1 MKLPVYKQHLDRD
14 KRISSA
20 KLAIRALIPLD
31 LLLAH
36 KKELLSVCI
45 WKITEADGKTKV
57 RYWTEAAIVASKHE
71 LQHEHVH
78 ERNELI
84 ARLLSGEDVES
95 VLSDAIACMVTKDEH
110 KKLGDSKCL
119 GWLRYQESG
128 IQVYDALKSQWI
140 FC

>member
-78 ERNELI
+78 ERNEL
-84 ARLLSGEDVES
+84 
-95 VLSDAIACMVTKDEH
+95 
-110 KKLGDSKCL
+110 
-119 GWLRYQESG
+119 
-128 IQVYDALKSQWI
+128 
-140 FC
+140 

>member
-1 MKLPVYKQHLDRD
+1 MKFPIYKQHLDRE
-14 KRISSA
+14 KRINSA
-20 KLAIRALIPLD
+20 TFAIRTLIPLD
-31 LLLAH
+31 LLLSH
-36 KKELLSVCI
+36 KKELLSICI
-45 WKITEADGKTKV
+45 WKITEADGKAKV
-57 RYWTEAAIVASKHE
+57 RYWTEAAIVASKHD

-84 ARLLSGEDVES
+84 ARLLSGENVES

-110 KKLGDSKCL
+110 KVLGSSKSV

-128 IQVYDALKSQWI
+128 IQVYDALESQWL